1 MVKLLKMK
9 NRQVSDSDQNDTKL
23 MMENESMKTCRQRTG
38 IALLFTDDLVNRNI
52 YRGLIG
58 TVRWS

>member
-23 MMENESMKTCRQRTG
+23 MMENESMKTCRQRTR
-38 IALLFTDDLVNRNI
+38 IALLFTGDLVNRNI